1 MTTSQRGI
9 ALIKQFEGL
18 KLNAYLCSANVPTI
32 GYGNTYYPNGVKVKL
47 GDKIS
52 QEQAEELLKDIL
64 KKFEAIVNRK
74 LKVKV
79 SQNQFDALV
88 SHTYNTGGSD
98 TLFRLINNGAN
109 DTEVRTWIET
119 RYITA
124 NGVKLKGLI
133 RRRKAESDLYF
144 SKNI

>member
-1 MTTSQRGI
+1 MGTSQRGI
-9 ALIKQFEGL
+9 DLIKEFEGL

-109 DTEVRTWIET
+109 EQDIRSWIET

-124 NGVKLKGLI
+124 NGVKLNGLV
-133 RRRKAESDLYF
+133 RRRKAESDLF
-144 SKNI
+144 FQAD

>member
-1 MTTSQRGI
+1 MRISKKGI
-9 ALIKQFEGL
+9 ALIKRFEGL

-32 GYGNTYYPNGVKVKL
+32 GYGNTYYPNGIKVKL

-98 TLFRLINNGAN
+98 TLFKLINNGAN
-109 DTEVRTWIET
+109 EQDIRSWIET

-133 RRRKAESDLYF
+133 RRRKAESDLYI